1 MNNVTAL
8 TSGALSKTAFD
19 FEVSHEGELVA
30 YIVAEV
36 LIAVFALFSNL
47 FVLIAIIKFKN
58 LQTST
63 YWLLASLS
71 VADISVAVLG
81 IPSAI
86 VLRIGLVISDD
97 VTITSST
104 IDKAAVDRATCLVVV
119 SFVIFLTQV
128 SIWSLLLI
136 AVDRFVA
143 IHYHLRY
150 RAIVTSFRVK
160 AGIVGAWLGGAFIG
174 FVPLIGWTMPYS
186 KENVPGSSEV
196 ERCAFEQVTSMEYM
210 VYFNFFGCVLLP
222 LAAMFVLYFMIFRS
236 AKQQLR
242 KIYADVAFHR
252 RRKLSKI
259 SVNSIRD
266 LLHANLGIYSPPK
279 PTSRTAELKRMH
291 LKSRSLDISSSR
303 REGPEIPDIIRPEI
317 EAPKATE
324 ESSNNE
330 NNLNNK
336 ENDFKV
342 TLEPSI
348 PHIDSRTS
356 IRRSL
361 SSPMIFVPVLSQVD
375 GATETNDDVCS
386 SQPTPTPV
394 PKRRKLKFRI
404 FRKKRADTY
413 SGNTSPVT
421 YESHDCTTPIISDG
435 PMVFELGRL
444 DSDASSWG
452 TINRHITDS
461 EGDITRRI
469 KLRRR
474 SKLIQKEFRA
484 ARSLFTV
491 IGVFALCWL
500 PLHIL
505 NCITLFCP
513 ECRRPN
519 WLIDFA
525 ILLSH
530 ANSLVNPI
538 IYAFRLREMKV
549 AFQKL
554 LRSFSNHAKSALC
567 CERTRKRMQYDVT
580 RS

>member
-19 FEVSHEGELVA
+19 FEVSHEGELIA

-86 VLRIGLVISDD
+86 VLR
-97 VTITSST
+97 

-174 FVPLIGWTMPYS
+174 FVPQIGWTTPYNNEDVHGH
-186 KENVPGSSEV
+186 KIISSEV

-242 KIYADVAFHR
+242 KIYADV
-252 RRKLSKI
+252 
-259 SVNSIRD
+259 
-266 LLHANLGIYSPPK
+266 
-279 PTSRTAELKRMH
+279 
-291 LKSRSLDISSSR
+291 
-303 REGPEIPDIIRPEI
+303 
-317 EAPKATE
+317 
-324 ESSNNE
+324 
-330 NNLNNK
+330 
-336 ENDFKV
+336 
-342 TLEPSI
+342 
-348 PHIDSRTS
+348 
-356 IRRSL
+356 
-361 SSPMIFVPVLSQVD
+361 
-375 GATETNDDVCS
+375 
-386 SQPTPTPV
+386 
-394 PKRRKLKFRI
+394 
-404 FRKKRADTY
+404 
-413 SGNTSPVT
+413 
-421 YESHDCTTPIISDG
+421 
-435 PMVFELGRL
+435 
-444 DSDASSWG
+444 
-452 TINRHITDS
+452 
-461 EGDITRRI
+461 I

-519 WLIDFA
+519 WLIDLA

-554 LRSFSNHAKSALC
+554 LRSFSNRAKSAF
-567 CERTRKRMQYDVT
+567 
-580 RS
+580 